1 MIDHRKQQE
10 TGCLFTGRETLWKKS
25 HYGHKGDH
33 LLEETLLWRK
43 LNTVNSVTN
52 ALLVK
57 LEWISC
63 ASAPDLIV
71 STGFHWA
78 EHENLTSVTKPLKM
92 TYTVKM
98 IPYTVPLLWSPNV
111 Q

>member
-1 MIDHRKQQE
+1 M
-10 TGCLFTGRETLWKKS
+10 KKS

-33 LLEETLLWRK
+33 LLEETVLWRK

-63 ASAPDLIV
+63 ASAPEI
-71 STGFHWA
+71 SSF
-78 EHENLTSVTKPLKM
+78 PLDF
-92 TYTVKM
+92 
-98 IPYTVPLLWSPNV
+98 IGLSLRISLLLPSP
-111 Q
+111 